1 MICFN
6 DFVGGV
12 KKMTFSYE
20 LIISV
25 VIQLIAVGIFIGVYK
40 TTIAFMQKQL
50 EEIKDQIKEDKAE
63 LKADMKKYNNVLER
77 IAVAEN
83 SISACHHRVDNI
95 EDKL

>member
-1 MICFN
+1 
-6 DFVGGV
+6 
-12 KKMTFSYE
+12 MTFSYE

-83 SISACHHRVDNI
+83 SISAAHHRIDNI
-95 EDKL
+95 EDKLL

>member
-1 MICFN
+1 
-6 DFVGGV
+6 
-12 KKMTFSYE
+12 MTVSYE

-50 EEIKDQIKEDKAE
+50 EEIKQQIKDDKTE

-77 IAVAEN
+77 IAVSEN
-83 SISACHHRVDNI
+83 CISAAHHRIDNI
-95 EDKL
+95 

>member
-1 MICFN
+1 
-6 DFVGGV
+6 
-12 KKMTFSYE
+12 MTVSYE

-50 EEIKDQIKEDKAE
+50 EEIKQQIKDDKTE

-83 SISACHHRVDNI
+83 SISSAHHRIDNI
-95 EDKL
+95 EDKF